1 VSPQQS
7 GLELSLLTGCEVS
20 LSEENTSTL
29 KSADLRGEIKIL
41 KTGLSPLDQ
50 SVQDCD
56 KSGAWVKKTIGT
68 RTCGSFLSPAIVK
81 AHSEYTNVIHVYY
94 AICNGDTLNNNYEG
108 DQNRYTGDLSEE

>member
-1 VSPQQS
+1 MSPQPLWA
-7 GLELSLLTGCEVS
+7 GTKSLTWCEVS

-68 RTCGSFLSPAIVK
+68 RTCGSFLPPAIVK
-81 AHSEYTNVIHVYY
+81 AHSEYANVIHVYY

>member
-1 VSPQQS
+1 MSPQHS
-7 GLELSLLTGCEVS
+7 GLEPGLLTGCEVS

-29 KSADLRGEIKIL
+29 KSVDLKGEIKIL
-41 KTGLSPLDQ
+41 KTGLSLLNQ

-56 KSGAWVKKTIGT
+56 KSGAWAKKTIGT

-94 AICNGDTLNNNYEG
+94 AICNSGALNNNYEG
-108 DQNRYTGDLSEE
+108 DQSRYTGALSEE